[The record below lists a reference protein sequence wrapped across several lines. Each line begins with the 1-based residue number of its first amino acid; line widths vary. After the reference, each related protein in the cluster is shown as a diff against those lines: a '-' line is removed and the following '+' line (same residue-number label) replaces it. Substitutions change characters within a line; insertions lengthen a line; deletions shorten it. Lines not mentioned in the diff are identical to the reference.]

1 MISKEEVLK
10 MKIDPNIV
18 TSEDLDNYEKLM

>member
-1 MISKEEVLK
+1 MMSKEEVLK